1 MQQPIDLLAG
11 DQPTQCPYDGIRLE
25 IYAETLPDG
34 IEAGEGY
41 TVEYCP
47 CCSKFFNVWEE

>member
-1 MQQPIDLLAG
+1 MQSIDLLAG

-25 IYAETLPDG
+25 IYAEALPEG

-47 CCSKFFNVWEE
+47 CCCKFFNVWES